1 LHAISRRGRCCC
13 FSPRISSSSLFT
25 FVLFAYGV
33 ILPVLNRFAPFATI
47 FRRLRLVIPPSA
59 LALGFIL
66 GSFLAFSILMALEEI
81 NWG

>member
-1 LHAISRRGRCCC
+1 
-13 FSPRISSSSLFT
+13 
-25 FVLFAYGV
+25 
-33 ILPVLNRFAPFATI
+33 LPVLNRFAPFATI

>member
-1 LHAISRRGRCCC
+1 M
-13 FSPRISSSSLFT
+13 
-25 FVLFAYGV
+25 
-33 ILPVLNRFAPFATI
+33 